1 MRQHLQVDAGLVHF
15 LQARFAQIVETLQ
28 GCRRGDR
35 VQTAGM
41 PLHFGIV
48 VMLLQGDDV
57 GFGSHSSSSLVNG
70 HCGIRS
76 TGLSAAPP
84 AASAAG
90 LIAAKS

>member
-1 MRQHLQVDAGLVHF
+1 MRQHLQIDAGLVHF
-15 LQARFAQIVETLQ
+15 LQAQFAKIVEALH
-28 GCRRGDR
+28 GCRRRDR

-41 PLHFGIV
+41 PLHLGIV

-57 GFGSHSSSSLVNG
+57 GFGSHSSSSMVNG

-84 AASAAG
+84 TASAA
-90 LIAAKS
+90 A